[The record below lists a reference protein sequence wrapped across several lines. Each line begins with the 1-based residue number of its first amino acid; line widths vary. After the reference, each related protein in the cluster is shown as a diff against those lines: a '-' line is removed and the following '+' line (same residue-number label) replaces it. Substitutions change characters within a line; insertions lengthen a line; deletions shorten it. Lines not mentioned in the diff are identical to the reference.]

1 MASFRFSLEKVLRW
15 RSIQVAT
22 EEAKLKKLLQ
32 EQLQLQKIR
41 AEIGAEEARLASSLG
56 TLQGLSGADLRAAHS
71 YSLLLRKQA
80 EKLLRHLSKVEQEL
94 TTQKAAYRQAKQRCR
109 LLEELRS
116 RKLAEWTYEQARE
129 LDALVS
135 ESYLANWGREHI

>member
-94 TTQKAAYRQAKQRCR
+94 KI
-109 LLEELRS
+109 
-116 RKLAEWTYEQARE
+116 
-129 LDALVS
+129 
-135 ESYLANWGREHI
+135 GRAHV